1 MNTKIL
7 KINDNSLNLSKNLIL
22 KNELVAFPTETV
34 YGLGGLATSDE
45 AVNKIFK
52 AKGRPN
58 DNPLI
63 VHVHKNYD
71 LSKLVEIEYDYVKNL
86 IDAFMP
92 GPLTLV
98 MKHKGAVSSAV
109 TCGLDTLAV
118 RIPNHEGCQAFLK
131 YLDLP
136 IAAPS
141 ANVSKHTSPVTA
153 EHVYDDLNGKIEI
166 ILDGGKCE
174 GGIEST
180 VLDVT
185 KPVPVILRSG
195 LVTAEMIKRVVGYC
209 EYVGESDSNAP
220 MSPGMKYTH
229 YTPKCKTALF
239 ERNELP
245 LAQELYDKC
254 LKDGLIPMFLCDD
267 KVSHKLCGDKLLLG
281 DTGEEIASNLYY
293 KLLEGEKCADV
304 LIAIKIKTGSEI
316 DIGIMNRL
324 SKACKPYDKK
334 DFAIDKD

>member
-7 KINDNSLNLSKNLIL
+7 KITDNSLKLSKNLII
-22 KNELVAFPTETV
+22 NDELVAFPTETV
-34 YGLGGLATSDE
+34 YGLGGLATSDL
-45 AVNKIFK
+45 AVEKIFK

-71 LSKLVEIEYDYVKNL
+71 LSKLVYVDHDYVYNL

-98 MKHKGAVSSAV
+98 MRHKGFVSKAV

-118 RIPNHEGCQAFLK
+118 RIPNHQGCQEFLK

-166 ILDGGKCE
+166 ILDGGKCS

-195 LVTAEMIKRVVGYC
+195 LVTAEMIKRVVGAC
-209 EYVGESDSNAP
+209 EYVQNVGEDVVR
-220 MSPGMKYTH
+220 SPGMKYVH

-245 LAQELYDKC
+245 LAQELYDRLVSMGKV
-254 LKDGLIPMFLCDD
+254 PVFLCDD
-267 KVSHKLCGDKLLLG
+267 KVSHKLCGEKLLLG
-281 DTGEEIASNLYY
+281 VTGEEIASNLYY
-293 KLLEGEKCADV
+293 KLLEGEKIADY
-304 LIAIKIKTGSEI
+304 LIAIKIDTGSEI
-316 DIGIMNRL
+316 DIGVMNRL
-324 SKACKPYDKK
+324 SKACKPYDKNEE
-334 DFAIDKD
+334 I